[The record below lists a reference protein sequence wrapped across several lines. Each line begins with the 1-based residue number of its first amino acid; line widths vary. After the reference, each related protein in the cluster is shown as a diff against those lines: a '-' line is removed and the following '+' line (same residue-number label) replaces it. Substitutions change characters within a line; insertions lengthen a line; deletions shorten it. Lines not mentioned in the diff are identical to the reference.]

1 MTPEAL
7 DLYDLFALEIDHF
20 SLIQLPNMIG
30 CIVDEFSP
38 TMFKI
43 HTYPPQ
49 HYSVLF
55 HGKVRILFMDILS
68 VALWL

>member
-20 SLIQLPNMIG
+20 PLIQLPNMIG

-38 TMFKI
+38 TMSKI
-43 HTYPPQ
+43 HICTPLSITLFW
-49 HYSVLF
+49 YSTL
-55 HGKVRILFMDILS
+55 
-68 VALWL
+68 